1 MTDAARQD
9 RDLDRTARSSSF
21 GQHHDLS
28 LADRL
33 GRWLSVRRIRR
44 YIGSVDG
51 WDAADIGCGYR
62 ADLGRQLLADAASV
76 VFVDLALDP
85 ALRTRPDT
93 RLIEGVLP
101 GALGEVP
108 DASLDI
114 IVCNNVLEHVWEA
127 ELLLAELFRT
137 LRSAGV
143 LVVNV
148 PSWWGKVALETA
160 AFRLGLAPAAEMD
173 DHKAYYDPRDL
184 WPLLVRAGFRPRA
197 VRCHRHK
204 LGLNTIARCV
214 KE

>member
-1 MTDAARQD
+1 MDH
-9 RDLDRTARSSSF
+9 TARSSSF
-21 GQHHDLS
+21 GQHHDPS

-44 YIGSVDG
+44 YAGSVAG
-51 WDAADIGCGYR
+51 WDAADVGCGYR
-62 ADLGRQLLADAASV
+62 ADLGRELLADAASV
-76 VFVDLALDP
+76 VFIDLALDP
-85 ALRTRPDT
+85 ALRARPDT

-101 GALGEVP
+101 GVLGEVP
-108 DASLDI
+108 DSSLDI

-127 ELLLAELFRT
+127 ELLVAELFRT

-197 VRCHRHK
+197 IRCHRHK